1 MSWIRVDVALCRH
14 PKVMRFG
21 KLMGVSRHEALGM
34 LLDLWTWATDYTEN
48 GDLTRYESDELMQ
61 LLGINQNAALIKTDL
76 LEALV
81 TSGFVDREGDNL
93 LLHDWDMYQ
102 GQLEAQRKANRD
114 RQRKYRQREKDVTVT
129 NALPDGA
136 TQRNERN
143 DTKRTVRPADRQDEY
158 VVLEHEGLTPIT
170 EGDCKKWRELF
181 PSVDLDVELE
191 KMYLYLEASPKSK
204 KPKASLPRFAL
215 NWLQRASKD
224 AEKDKP
230 ISDREQRR
238 SEQRNKEAQA
248 QMEDL
253 ANLKRASTATIR
265 EARKDMAEVFE
276 KSKWQRNRENR
287 KAASE

>member
-114 RQRKYRQREKDVTVT
+114 RQRKYRQR
-129 NALPDGA
+129 
-136 TQRNERN
+136 
-143 DTKRTVRPADRQDEY
+143 
-158 VVLEHEGLTPIT
+158 
-170 EGDCKKWRELF
+170 
-181 PSVDLDVELE
+181 
-191 KMYLYLEASPKSK
+191 
-204 KPKASLPRFAL
+204 
-215 NWLQRASKD
+215 
-224 AEKDKP
+224 
-230 ISDREQRR
+230 
-238 SEQRNKEAQA
+238 
-248 QMEDL
+248 
-253 ANLKRASTATIR
+253 
-265 EARKDMAEVFE
+265 
-276 KSKWQRNRENR
+276 
-287 KAASE
+287 